1 MSHTIACMVE
11 SPSDPASAVDERRSV
26 RGIQTVLAFTDFSAQ
41 ATAAVRR
48 AAQLADQHRALLR
61 VVHVVEPPLLTM
73 RDDWAGSPEGRRR
86 IASAKT
92 NLSEHVR
99 SLNGCDSRVGAQVLV
114 GVVVEEIL
122 GVADQGGLLVL
133 GARGSSPVKSVLLG
147 STATRLLTRC
157 ERPMLVVKQ
166 DRTDPYG
173 QVLIPIDL
181 QDDATK
187 TLQAALALAPAA
199 QLHVLHAYRVEHEG
213 MFRRAD
219 VAKETLQKFRRI
231 AKVKAQSRLLSAL
244 ARVEQGTPRF
254 LSHLRRD
261 HPVRLT
267 LASEARFHA
276 DLIVM
281 SKRSRSRVED
291 ALLGSTT
298 KRVLLDSRCDVLVIP
313 LLATA

>member
-26 RGIQTVLAFTDFSAQ
+26 RGIETVLAFTDFSAQ

-48 AAQLADQHRALLR
+48 AARLAEQHRALLR
-61 VVHVVEPPLLTM
+61 VVHVVEPPLRTM
-73 RDDWAGSPEGRRR
+73 RQDWAGSPEGRRR
-86 IASAKT
+86 VASAKM

-99 SLNGCDSRVGAQVLV
+99 SSNGHSRVVAQVLV

-122 GVADQGGLLVL
+122 GVADQGSLLVL
-133 GARGSSPVKSVLLG
+133 GARGSSRVKSVLLG

-166 DRTDPYG
+166 GRTGPYG

-181 QDDATK
+181 QDDASK
-187 TLQAALALAPAA
+187 TLQAARALAPAA

-219 VAKETLQKFRRI
+219 VAKETLERFRRN
-231 AKVKAQSRLLSAL
+231 AKAKAQSRLLSSL
-244 ARVEQGTPRF
+244 ARVEEGAPRF
-254 LSHLRRD
+254 LPHLRRD

-281 SKRSRSRVED
+281 SKRSRSKIED